1 MLADEG
7 TGKKDVSAYFTLIYY
22 EANIV
27 IVLSAHFTSNWFT
40 QYVFTL
46 MSSGQQWM
54 HLHLH
59 GADILGMVQSFI
71 SFESLQLL

>member
-1 MLADEG
+1 MRGLERK
-7 TGKKDVSAYFTLIYY
+7 TYLHISLLSTTW